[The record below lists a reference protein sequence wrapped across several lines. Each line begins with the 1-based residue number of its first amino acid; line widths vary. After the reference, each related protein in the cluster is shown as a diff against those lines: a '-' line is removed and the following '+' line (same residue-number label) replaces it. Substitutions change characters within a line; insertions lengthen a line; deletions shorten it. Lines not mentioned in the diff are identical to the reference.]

1 MIEIITGASIAMFFF
16 VVPILAYREGI
27 RVGMQLNKGI
37 EPPAL
42 KSPIQ
47 VVKEIKQERE
57 QSKSEKKLS
66 SDIDIMMNYSGG
78 DTDDGLS

>member
-1 MIEIITGASIAMFFF
+1 MGVLFFML
-16 VVPILAYREGI
+16 PALMYREGI

-42 KSPIQ
+42 KTPIQ
-47 VVKEIKQERE
+47 VVKAAIQERE

-66 SDIDIMMNYSGG
+66 SDIETMFNYSGG
-78 DTDDGLS
+78 DTDDEQNQN

>member
-1 MIEIITGASIAMFFF
+1 MIEIITGASIAMFFC

-37 EPPAL
+37 EPPEL
-42 KSPIQ
+42 KTPIQ
-47 VVKEIKQERE
+47 VVKAVIQERE

-66 SDIDIMMNYSGG
+66 SDIETMFNYNGG
-78 DTDDGLS
+78 DDDGKD